1 MKSTR
6 VRKITLSLAALA
18 AVGLFMPFSNLFL
31 HRPEPLQ
38 VEGSDEFKK
47 VSLVLQ
53 QKCADCHTPNRTA
66 YPVYTSL
73 PIANRVIETD
83 IEEAQKHIIFSDDM
97 LRGKTPIT
105 AIDKAKIQS
114 AFLDGGMPPLKYLA
128 LHWDARI
135 TRADK
140 EAILTWLQSEKPLQ
154 LDTAGNQEQIH

>member
-1 MKSTR
+1 M
-6 VRKITLSLAALA
+6 SLAALA

-154 LDTAGNQEQIH
+154 LDTAGNQEKIH

>member
-1 MKSTR
+1 MKSSR

-31 HRPEPLQ
+31 HRPKPLQ
-38 VEGSDEFKK
+38 VEGSEEFRR
-47 VSLVLQ
+47 VSVVLQ
-53 QKCADCHTPNRTA
+53 QKCADCHTPKRTA
-66 YPVYTSL
+66 YPVYSSL

-97 LRGKTPIT
+97 LRGKTPIS
-105 AIDKAKIQS
+105 ALDRAKIQS

-128 LHWDARI
+128 LHWDAKI

-140 EAILTWLQSEKPLQ
+140 EALLTWLQSEQPLHPHA
-154 LDTAGNQEQIH
+154 DGSQE